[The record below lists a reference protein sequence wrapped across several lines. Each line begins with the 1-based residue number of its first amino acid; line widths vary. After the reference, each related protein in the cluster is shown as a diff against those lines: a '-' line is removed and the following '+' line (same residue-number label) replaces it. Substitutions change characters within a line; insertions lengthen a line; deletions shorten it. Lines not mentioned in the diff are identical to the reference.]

1 MIGRRGIVSDFYLK
15 HNDIFGRL
23 LIYALG
29 SIRKASSLLCL
40 DYENTPP
47 WERGKKQPESV

>member
-1 MIGRRGIVSDFYLK
+1 MVSDFYLK

-47 WERGKKQPESV
+47 WERGKKQPESVWRRI